1 MTAAATAVETTL
13 HRLHEN
19 ARQRPADPAYFVK
32 ADGGWR
38 PTSWAAYLAE
48 VRRAA
53 RALVALGLE
62 PGQAV
67 GILGFNRPEWVTF
80 DLAGMLAG
88 GAAAGI
94 YTTSSP
100 EDVRYVLG
108 HCEAGVVLV
117 ENEEQWEKVRQARGE
132 LPRLRHAVLM
142 RGARVDDPMALDWES
157 FLARGDAVGEE
168 VIDARLAGL
177 RGDQLATLIYT
188 SGTMGPPKGVMLSHA
203 NLSWTAASA
212 LEVGRVTPRDSAL
225 SYLPLSHVAEQL
237 FTIHVPVWAGYP
249 IYFAES
255 ATRVA
260 DNLKEVQPTVVFGV
274 PRVWERFHEAVRAK
288 LGTATGLKA
297 KLLAWAQGVGR
308 RVTALRNRGQEPTG
322 ALALQYRL
330 AHRLVFAKVKPL
342 LGLGNA
348 RLCCCGGAP
357 VAREIP
363 EFFSG
368 LDVVIYEIYGQSE
381 DCGPTAF
388 NRPGANKFG
397 TVGPPWPGVEIRIAE
412 DGEVL
417 VRGPNVFLGYLKD
430 PAATA
435 EALAGGWLHSGD
447 LGQLDDEGYLTLI
460 GRKKEI
466 LITSGGKNVA
476 PANIEMA
483 LKQMELVADAVVVG
497 DRRRYIASLLTLE
510 PQAAARFAERH
521 GLDGQALHEHPLVIA
536 EVARWIDEEVNPRLA
551 RVEQVRRFR
560 ILPRGLT
567 IEGGELTPTLKVK
580 RRVVYERYAAEI
592 EALYAEP

>member
-1 MTAAATAVETTL
+1 MTETTL

-19 ARQRPADPAYFVK
+19 ARRCPADPAWYVK
-32 ADGGWR
+32 ADGAWR
-38 PTSWAAYLAE
+38 PTSWADHLAE

-53 RALVALGLE
+53 RALVALGLA

-67 GILGFNRPEWVTF
+67 GILGFNRPEWVIF
-80 DLAGMLAG
+80 DLAGMMAG

-94 YTTSSP
+94 YITSSP
-100 EDVRYVLG
+100 EDVEYVLG
-108 HCEAGVVLV
+108 HCAASIVLV
-117 ENEEQWEKVRQARGE
+117 ENEEQWEKVRHARAG
-132 LPRLRHAVLM
+132 LSRLRHVVLM
-142 RGARVDDPMALDWES
+142 RGARVDDPMVLDWES
-157 FLARGDAVGEE
+157 FLARGESVPETE
-168 VIDARLAGL
+168 IDARLAAL

-203 NLSWTAASA
+203 NLSWTAAGASG
-212 LEVGRVTPRDSAL
+212 VGSLTPRDSTL

-237 FTIHVPVWAGYP
+237 FTIHAPIWGGYP
-249 IYFAES
+249 VYFAES
-255 ATRVA
+255 VTRVA
-260 DNLKEVQPTVVFGV
+260 DNLKEIQPTIVFGV

-288 LGTATGLKA
+288 LGAEKGLKA
-297 KLLAWAQGVGR
+297 KILSWAQSVGR
-308 RVTALRNRGQEPTG
+308 RAVALRNRGQEPTG

-330 AHRLVFAKVKPL
+330 ADRLVFSKVRPL
-342 LGLGNA
+342 LGLANA
-348 RLCCCGGAP
+348 RLCFCGGAP
-357 VAREIP
+357 VSREIP
-363 EFFSG
+363 ELFSG

-381 DCGPTAF
+381 DCGPTTF
-388 NRPGANKFG
+388 NRFGANKFG
-397 TVGPPWPGVEIRIAE
+397 TVGPPWPGVDVRIAD

-417 VRGPNVFLGYLKD
+417 VRGPNVFLGYLHD
-430 PAATA
+430 PQATA
-435 EALAGGWLHSGD
+435 EALEGGWLHSGD
-447 LGQLDDEGYLTLI
+447 LGRLDDEGYLTLI

-483 LKQMELVADAVVVG
+483 LKQLELVADAVVVG

-521 GLDGQALHEHPLVIA
+521 DLDAQALHEHPLLVA
-536 EVARWIDEEVNPRLA
+536 EIERWIAEEVNPRLA

-567 IEGGELTPTLKVK
+567 IEDGELTPTLKVK
-580 RRVVYERYAAEI
+580 RRVVYERFASEI
-592 EALYAEP
+592 ESLYAEP

>member
-1 MTAAATAVETTL
+1 MMMATTL
-13 HRLHEN
+13 HRLHDN
-19 ARQRPADPAYFVK
+19 ARRRPDDAAYFVK
-32 ADGGWR
+32 AEGAWR
-38 PTSWAAYLAE
+38 PTSWADHLAE

-67 GILGFNRPEWVTF
+67 GILGFNRPEWVVF

-100 EDVRYVLG
+100 EDVEYVLG
-108 HCEAGVVLV
+108 HCAARIALV
-117 ENEEQWEKVRQARGE
+117 ENDEQWEKVRHARAG
-132 LPRLRHAVLM
+132 LPWLRHVVLM
-142 RGARVDDPMALDWES
+142 RGTQVGDPMALDWES
-157 FLARGDAVGEE
+157 FLARGEGVPEAE
-168 VIDARLAGL
+168 IDARLAAL

-203 NLSWTAASA
+203 NLSWTAEGA
-212 LEVGRVTPRDSAL
+212 LGVGRLTPRDSTL

-237 FTIHVPVWAGYP
+237 FTLHVPIWGGYP
-249 IYFAES
+249 VYFAES
-255 ATRVA
+255 VTRVA
-260 DNLKEVQPTVVFGV
+260 DNLKEIQPTIVFGV

-288 LGTATGLKA
+288 LGEAKGVKA
-297 KLLAWAQGVGR
+297 KILAWAQGVGR
-308 RVTALRNRGQEPTG
+308 RVVALRNLGQEPTG

-330 AHRLVFAKVKPL
+330 ASRLVFSKVKPL
-342 LGLGNA
+342 LGLGRA
-348 RLCCCGGAP
+348 RLCFCGGAP
-357 VAREIP
+357 VSREIP

-381 DCGPTAF
+381 SCGPTTF
-388 NRPGANKFG
+388 NRLDANRFG
-397 TVGPPWPGVEIRIAE
+397 TVGPVWPGVEIRIAE

-417 VRGPNVFLGYLKD
+417 VRGPNVFLGYLDD
-430 PAATA
+430 PQATA
-435 EALAGGWLHSGD
+435 EALADGWLHSGD
-447 LGQLDDEGYLTLI
+447 LGQLDDQGYLTLI

-476 PANIEMA
+476 PANIELA
-483 LKQMELVADAVVVG
+483 LKRLELVADAVVVG
-497 DRRRYIASLLTLE
+497 DSRRYIASLLTLE
-510 PQAAARFAERH
+510 PQAAARFAERN
-521 GLDGQALHEHPLVIA
+521 GLEAQALHEHPLMVA
-536 EVARWIDEEVNPRLA
+536 EIERWIAVEVNPRLA

-567 IEGGELTPTLKVK
+567 IEDGELTPTLKIK
-580 RRVVYERYAAEI
+580 RRVVYERFASEI
-592 EALYAEP
+592 ESLYAEP